1 MNESLVPAAQ
11 YLRMS
16 TDHQQYS
23 LDNQADAIAQ
33 YASLHG
39 FAIIKTYSDAAR
51 SGLSLRKRDG
61 LKQLIADVV
70 ASQASFRAI
79 LVYDISRWG
88 RFQDLDEA
96 AHYEYLCKSSG
107 VPVHYCAESFV
118 NDKSMPDLIMKAL
131 KRTMAGEYSRE
142 LSVKVTTGL
151 RRIVGLGYKPGGRAI
166 YGLRRLLLDSDGN
179 PKQILTFGQ
188 WKSLVTEHVIYVPG
202 PTDELE
208 VIQRIFLEFADE
220 HRRLRSIAA
229 RLNSDGV
236 PYLMGRKWNVN
247 AVIRTLQQTK
257 YMGVQIW
264 GRSTEALSTPRRPV
278 PRENWVIS
286 NTRFEPIVSKELFDR
301 AQTAFAE
308 LTHRLTKEEMLEKL
322 RRIIRKHGRL
332 TRKLIDNAPNC
343 PGLKTY
349 YKRFGGLRNVY
360 VQLGLR
366 LGEKAAAALSR
377 RQQMLFVRDAL
388 VERILET
395 FPEQLSIVRRNR
407 RVRIRFKLRC
417 TGLLFSLVI
426 GRWHPMRS
434 GRARW
439 IFRFP
444 ESERR
449 NLSIVALLEEN
460 NENIRE
466 LRVMPHM
473 NYSSWQLQVT
483 EGSDWFSEGE
493 RVKSL
498 DDLLNVVK
506 RVQKKKRTSR
516 AA

>member
-1 MNESLVPAAQ
+1 MNNSLVPAAQ

-39 FAIIKTYSDAAR
+39 FAIVQTYSDAAR
-51 SGLSLRKRDG
+51 SGLSLRRRDG
-61 LKQLIADVV
+61 LKQLLADVV
-70 ASQASFRAI
+70 ASQAPFRAI

-142 LSVKVTTGL
+142 LSVKVTAGL
-151 RRIVGLGYKPGGRAI
+151 RRIVGLGYKPGGSTI

-179 PKQILTFGQ
+179 PKHTLKFGE

-202 PTDELE
+202 PADELE
-208 VIQRIFLEFADE
+208 VLQRIFHEFADE
-220 HRRLRSIAA
+220 HRRLRSISA

-236 PYLMGRKWNVN
+236 PYLMGRAWNVN

-257 YMGVQIW
+257 YMGIQTW
-264 GRSTEALSTPRRPV
+264 GRSTEVLSTRRRPV

-286 NTRFEPIVSKELFDR
+286 ETRFEPIVSKELFDR
-301 AQTAFAE
+301 AEKAFAD
-308 LTHRLTKEEMLEKL
+308 LTHRLTNEEVLDKL
-322 RRIIRKHGRL
+322 RVILRENGRL
-332 TRKLIDNAPNC
+332 TRTLIERSPAC
-343 PGLKTY
+343 PGLTTY
-349 YKRFGGLRNVY
+349 YRRFGGLRNVY
-360 VQLGLR
+360 AQLGLR
-366 LGEKAAAALSR
+366 SREEAAHLLSK
-377 RQQMLFVRDAL
+377 RQNLLFVRDAL
-388 VERILET
+388 AQLILEK
-395 FPEQLSIVRRNR
+395 FPDQLIAVRRSR
-407 RVRIRFKLRC
+407 RFRIRLKVRS
-417 TGLLFSLVI
+417 TGLLISVVI
-426 GRWHPMRS
+426 GRWHPTRG
-434 GRARW
+434 GRIRW
-439 IFRFP
+439 TFCIP
-444 ESERR
+444 ESERK
-449 NLSIVALLEEN
+449 NLAVVALLAED
-460 NENIRE
+460 NESVRE
-466 LRVMPHM
+466 LRVMPHTK
-473 NYSSWQLQVT
+473 YSTRQLQVQ

-493 RVKSL
+493 RVGSL
-498 DDLLNVVK
+498 DDLLEAAN
-506 RVQKKKRTSR
+506 RVQRKRTSK

>member
-23 LDNQADAIAQ
+23 LDNQADANAR

-39 FAIIKTYSDAAR
+39 FLIVKTYSDAAR
-51 SGLSLRKRDG
+51 SGLSLRRRDG
-61 LKQLIADVV
+61 LKQLLADVV
-70 ASQASFRAI
+70 ASQAPFRAI

-142 LSVKVTTGL
+142 LSVKVTAGL
-151 RRIVGLGYKPGGRAI
+151 RRIVGLGYKPGGKTV
-166 YGLRRLLLDSDGN
+166 YGLRRLLLDADGN
-179 PKQILTFGQ
+179 PKQILKFGE

-202 PTDELE
+202 PADELE
-208 VIQRIFLEFADE
+208 VIQRIFHEFAVE

-236 PYLMGRKWNVN
+236 PYLMGRAWTVN

-257 YMGVQIW
+257 YMGIQTW
-264 GRSTEALSTPRRPV
+264 GRSTEALSTRRRPV

-286 NTRFEPIVSKELFDR
+286 ETRFDPIVTKELFDR
-301 AQTAFAE
+301 AQAAFAQ
-308 LTHRLTKEEMLEKL
+308 LTHRLTNEEMLEKL
-322 RRIIRKHGRL
+322 RGIIRDHGRL
-332 TRKLIDNAPNC
+332 TRKLIDQTANC

-360 VQLGLR
+360 
-366 LGEKAAAALSR
+366 AS
-377 RQQMLFVRDAL
+377 
-388 VERILET
+388 
-395 FPEQLSIVRRNR
+395 
-407 RVRIRFKLRC
+407 
-417 TGLLFSLVI
+417 
-426 GRWHPMRS
+426 
-434 GRARW
+434 
-439 IFRFP
+439 
-444 ESERR
+444 
-449 NLSIVALLEEN
+449 
-460 NENIRE
+460 
-466 LRVMPHM
+466 
-473 NYSSWQLQVT
+473 
-483 EGSDWFSEGE
+483 
-493 RVKSL
+493 
-498 DDLLNVVK
+498 
-506 RVQKKKRTSR
+506 
-516 AA
+516 